1 MEYISSS
8 CPSCGIHFSDIS
20 FFITFCVFSLFFSGY
35 RCVVLDSGVFHLLSE
50 VGPGVYAG
58 LLVGGTDACPVELSW
73 VLSSGVSMGVF
84 RNICFFR
91 MTLGSFPDE
100 NCSYLFTLLI
110 IWPEVSQHRKL
121 QAVRYAQVLGAKMT
135 NSRRAHTDEYSLR
148 HLPPGFFPPQW
159 ATFNLHLPKRT
170 TKITGRSGTVSYG
183 ITALPWVPVHV
194 KSCVWSLRV
203 ESLFPWSFAAPSLP
217 VHIQSQII

>member
-1 MEYISSS
+1 MTNILLLKFSENEIKIMVEVSSTIPPVILAIPNLENFSFIFKSLFISFFVFNLHLFGFHLIVLLMEYISSS

-91 MTLGSFPDE
+91 
-100 NCSYLFTLLI
+100 I
-110 IWPEVSQHRKL
+110 
-121 QAVRYAQVLGAKMT
+121 
-135 NSRRAHTDEYSLR
+135 
-148 HLPPGFFPPQW
+148 
-159 ATFNLHLPKRT
+159 
-170 TKITGRSGTVSYG
+170 
-183 ITALPWVPVHV
+183 
-194 KSCVWSLRV
+194 
-203 ESLFPWSFAAPSLP
+203 
-217 VHIQSQII
+217 

>member
-148 HLPPGFFPPQW
+148 HLPPGFFPPQ
-159 ATFNLHLPKRT
+159 
-170 TKITGRSGTVSYG
+170 
-183 ITALPWVPVHV
+183 
-194 KSCVWSLRV
+194 
-203 ESLFPWSFAAPSLP
+203 
-217 VHIQSQII
+217 